1 MTATGETRAS
11 VVRHARCGC
20 RKLRKKEHKIPQSSQ
35 PFTGLWKPCAED
47 FGLRARLVG
56 MLRLAVTL
64 VFLVAL
70 AGATVDLARGRR
82 PVLFG

>member
-1 MTATGETRAS
+1 VE
-11 VVRHARCGC
+11 
-20 RKLRKKEHKIPQSSQ
+20 I
-35 PFTGLWKPCAED
+35 CAED
-47 FGLRARLVG
+47 FGPRARLVG

-64 VFLVAL
+64 VFLFAL

>member
-1 MTATGETRAS
+1 
-11 VVRHARCGC
+11 
-20 RKLRKKEHKIPQSSQ
+20 LRKKARKVPQSSQ
-35 PFTGLWKPCAED
+35 TSTGLWKFCAED
-47 FGLRARLVG
+47 FGPRVRLVG

-64 VFLVAL
+64 VLLLAL

>member
-1 MTATGETRAS
+1 
-11 VVRHARCGC
+11 
-20 RKLRKKEHKIPQSSQ
+20 LRKKADKVPQSSQ
-35 PFTGLWKPCAED
+35 AFTGLWKRCAED
-47 FGLRARLVG
+47 FRLRARLVG

-64 VFLVAL
+64 VFLFAL